1 MPSPLDLPS
10 FAIHEPKWL
19 LLLLLVPAFAWV
31 AHRHRTP
38 LSPFRRWSA
47 LALRTA
53 ALALLALAL
62 AGFTLMRVHHDL
74 AVLFLVDG
82 SDSVPG
88 QARNDGLAFIA
99 EATENMRASDRAG
112 IVVFGRD
119 ALVETVPRAGF
130 EAPGKLVS
138 VVDPTAS
145 DLASAVRVAAGVFP
159 ADAKKRVVVLSDGLQ
174 TRGNLEEEAVAAAS
188 AGIQIDYLPLSR
200 RQGAEVLVER
210 VQAPPRAAQDEA
222 FEVQVIVRPFQDT
235 TATVRLFR
243 DGTLVAERDTKLEAG
258 KPRVVVFPQKLEEG
272 GFFTY
277 EAVIEPAKDTIAQ
290 NNSAIGYTRV
300 SGIPRVLIVSMAR
313 ARGKYLEGALA
324 TGGFDVD
331 VAGPE
336 AIGTS
341 LTDVARYD
349 SIILENVAATAL
361 TKAQMEVLR
370 SFVRDFGGGLV
381 AVGGDQAYGVGGWD
395 ETPLEEVMPV
405 DMTLKETEQHP
416 AVCLMIVI
424 DKSGSMEGTDASGV
438 SKMQMAKE
446 AAIAAVQLLSNRD
459 KVGVI
464 GFDDASQIMFP
475 PTKLTPGN
483 KTKIIEAIGA
493 MGGGGGTN
501 FFPALEDGL
510 KEANSSGAAVKHVLL
525 ASDGQSSPG
534 DIAGLTARY
543 QASGVTLSSIAIGAD
558 ADQHTME
565 DLAKRGG
572 GRYYYSPE
580 AESIPR
586 IFSRETILVA
596 RNYIVEEPFTPAI
609 KTGGGLIRG
618 FESIAIPTI
627 AGYVGTTKKEQ
638 ATLWMETHKGDPLL
652 VSWRVGLG
660 KSIAFTSDAEARW
673 AKSWVDWEGYPKFW
687 TQVVRFS
694 LGARETS
701 GLTASATIDA
711 DGVMRIEAEASDPAG
726 NFANFK
732 EVRAEVVGPDRK
744 RAEVALRQ
752 TGPGRYAA
760 VHRAEKVGAY
770 LVTVAM
776 SGGAGGAGAGQEG
789 EIAARAI
796 AGAAISYS
804 PEYRISAGDGG
815 LLARVASRTGGLAL
829 AAPEAVFRPPEQPA
843 RVPKEVTAHLL
854 WAAAL
859 LFLLDVAIR
868 RVIIGRETFDKLLG
882 RARGVLAP
890 VSVPGAPTHIG
901 GLAAAKGRGGRP
913 AADAM
918 SRPRPADDVGTPPAR
933 TEPPSAG
940 PQRPVIRPSA
950 PAPVNPDAPPPTP
963 PAAPSTPGSG
973 NLAGSLLDRVKKKK

>member
-1 MPSPLDLPS
+1 MPAFFDLPS

-19 LLLLLVPAFAWV
+19 FLLLLVPAFAWI

-53 ALALLALAL
+53 ALACLALAL

-88 QARNDGLAFIA
+88 QARNDGLAFVA
-99 EATENMRASDRAG
+99 AATENMRASDRAG

-119 ALVETVPRAGF
+119 ALVEAVPRGGF
-130 EAPGKLVS
+130 EPPEKLTS

-145 DLASAVRVAAGVFP
+145 DLASALRVAAGVFP

-174 TRGNLEEEAVAAAS
+174 TRGNLEEESVAAAS
-188 AGIQIDYLPLSR
+188 AGIQVDYLPLSR

-222 FEVQVIVRPFQDT
+222 FDVQVIVRPFQDT

-243 DGTLVAERDTKLEAG
+243 DGTLVAERDAKLEAG

-300 SGIPRVLIVSMAR
+300 AGIPRVLIVSMAR
-313 ARGKYLEGALA
+313 ARGKYLEGALTA
-324 TGGFDVD
+324 GGFDVD

-336 AIGTS
+336 AVGTS
-341 LTDVARYD
+341 LTDMARYD
-349 SIILENVAATAL
+349 AVILENVLATSL
-361 TKAQMEVLR
+361 SKAQMEVLR
-370 SFVRDFGGGLV
+370 SFVRDFGGGLI
-381 AVGGDQAYGVGGWD
+381 AVGGDQAFGVGGWD

-416 AVCLMIVI
+416 AVCMEIVI
-424 DKSGSMEGTDASGV
+424 DKSGSMEGRDASGV
-438 SKMQMAKE
+438 SKIQMAKE
-446 AAIAAVQLLSNRD
+446 AAISAVQLLSNRD
-459 KVGVI
+459 SVGLI
-464 GFDDASQIMFP
+464 AFDDASQIVMP
-475 PTKLTPGN
+475 PTKLSGN
-483 KTKIIEAIGA
+483 NKSKVIEAIGT

-501 FFPALEDGL
+501 FFPALEDSI

-525 ASDGQSSPG
+525 VSDGQSSPG
-534 DIAGLTARY
+534 DIAGLTARF
-543 QASGVTLSSIAIGAD
+543 QASQVTLSAIAIGSD

-572 GRYYYSPE
+572 GRYYFSPD

-596 RNYIVEEPFTPAI
+596 RNYIIEEPFTPAI
-609 KTGGGLIRG
+609 KTGGGMIRG

-652 VSWRVGLG
+652 ASWRVGLG
-660 KSIAFTSDAEARW
+660 KSIAFTSDAEGRW
-673 AKSWVDWEGYPKFW
+673 AKSWIDWEGYPKFW

-694 LGARETS
+694 LGARESS
-701 GLTASATIDA
+701 GLTASAVIDA
-711 DGVMRIEAEASDPAG
+711 DGVMRIEAEASDPTG

-776 SGGAGGAGAGQEG
+776 SGGAAGADG

-815 LLARVASRTGGLAL
+815 LLARVASRTGGVAL
-829 AAPEAVFRPPEQPA
+829 AAPDAVFRLPEQPA

-868 RVIIGRETFDKLLG
+868 RVIIGREAFDKLLG
-882 RARGVLAP
+882 RARGVLSP
-890 VSVPGAPTHIG
+890 VPVPGVQTHIG

-913 AADAM
+913 AAERPSADGI
-918 SRPRPADDVGTPPAR
+918 PRPQPESAR
-933 TEPPSAG
+933 AEPPSAG
-940 PQRPVIRPSA
+940 IPQRPVIRPSA
-950 PAPVNPDAPPPTP
+950 PAPTNPDAPPPTP
-963 PAAPSTPGSG
+963 PTTPPAVPGSG